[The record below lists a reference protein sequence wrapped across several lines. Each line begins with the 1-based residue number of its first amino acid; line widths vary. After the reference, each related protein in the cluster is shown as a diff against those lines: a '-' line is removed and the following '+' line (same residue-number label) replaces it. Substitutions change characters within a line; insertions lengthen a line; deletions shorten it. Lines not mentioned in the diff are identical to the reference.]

1 MADAACVSNH
11 SDYHSAKAHTC
22 RCRVGTSTDPR
33 VRSASV
39 GFKSFPAAHESD
51 QKTSHVDERSHRHP
65 TIRSKNIAIQTL
77 PNGRSLSTARERPR
91 NNEESR
97 MKRFVFKGVLA
108 ARTNRIFFWQQRHY
122 ADPPER
128 PSYQPHTT
136 EGVISG
142 MKSEQTSRFS
152 VIVRIPIGT
161 PKLAQV
167 PHELMQLS
175 QVLHELS

>member
-1 MADAACVSNH
+1 M
-11 SDYHSAKAHTC
+11 
-22 RCRVGTSTDPR
+22 
-33 VRSASV
+33 
-39 GFKSFPAAHESD
+39 
-51 QKTSHVDERSHRHP
+51 
-65 TIRSKNIAIQTL
+65 QTL

-152 VIVRIPIGT
+152 VIVRIPTGT
-161 PKLAQV
+161 PKVEYFGHGYMGRWWPVFEFPGRPVVDAESCV
-167 PHELMQLS
+167 IFEES
-175 QVLHELS
+175 